1 MEKVDEWGKAT
12 EGYFHLVSVRLRSF
26 IKICMSYRYIGLYE
40 YDEMHLYHKSY
51 R

>member
-1 MEKVDEWGKAT
+1 MEKVDEWGKQPKVI
-12 EGYFHLVSVRLRSF
+12 FVSVRLRSF